1 MENRCALCDG
11 ALKKEIVNYAVYGRN
26 IGKFPALV
34 CSLCKGQWFDEK
46 IARKIKEKE
55 KNLGLFDLSRET
67 KVSYSGNSLIIRIP
81 KELAK
86 FMNLKKE
93 TSVVLYPEDKNK
105 ICVAIKCIK
114 KFYALSG
121 VSTF

>member
-1 MENRCALCDG
+1 MDNKCALCNSNLSNKLVDYT
-11 ALKKEIVNYAVYGRN
+11 IYGKS

-34 CSLCKGQWFDEK
+34 CNSCGEQWFSEET
-46 IARKIKEKE
+46 ARKIEEKE
-55 KNLGLFDLSRET
+55 KKLSLFGLSRET

-93 TSVVLYPEDKNK
+93 TNVIIYPEGQNK
-105 ICVAIKCIK
+105 FCVAVK
-114 KFYALSG
+114 
-121 VSTF
+121 